1 MNKSDWANNLTLD
14 PNWQNLMSELRS
26 VELSKFTNSDY
37 HDVEAREQA
46 YIRLR
51 TLESI
56 TDHLEGLKAQKA
68 IDKKRWKI
76 LQSDMAVPCKIK
88 EITT

>member
-1 MNKSDWANNLTLD
+1 MNKADWANNLMLD
-14 PNWQNLMSELRS
+14 PNWQEVMSELRE

-37 HDVEAREQA
+37 SDTEAREQA

>member
-1 MNKSDWANNLTLD
+1 
-14 PNWQNLMSELRS
+14 MSELRS
-26 VELSKFTNSDY
+26 VELAKFTNSDY

-56 TDHLEGLKAQKA
+56 TDYLEGLKAQKA

-76 LQSDMAVPCKIK
+76 L
-88 EITT
+88 

>member
-1 MNKSDWANNLTLD
+1 MNRADWANNLILD
-14 PNWQNLMSELRS
+14 PNWQEVMSELRD

-37 HDVEAREQA
+37 GDTEVREQA

-76 LQSDMAVPCKIK
+76 L
-88 EITT
+88 

>member
-1 MNKSDWANNLTLD
+1 MNKADWANNLMLD
-14 PNWQNLMSELRS
+14 PNWQEVMSELRE

-37 HDVEAREQA
+37 SDTEAREQA

-76 LQSDMAVPCKIK
+76 L
-88 EITT
+88 

>member
-1 MNKSDWANNLTLD
+1 MNKADWANNLMLD
-14 PNWQNLMSELRS
+14 PNWQEVMSELRE
-26 VELSKFTNSDY
+26 VELSKFTNSGYGDT
-37 HDVEAREQA
+37 EAREQA

-76 LQSDMAVPCKIK
+76 L
-88 EITT
+88 

>member
-1 MNKSDWANNLTLD
+1 MNKADWANNLTLD
-14 PNWQNLMSELRS
+14 PNWQELMSELRS
-26 VELSKFTNSDY
+26 VELAKFTNSDY

-56 TDHLEGLKAQKA
+56 TDYLEGLKAQKA

-76 LQSDMAVPCKIK
+76 L
-88 EITT
+88 